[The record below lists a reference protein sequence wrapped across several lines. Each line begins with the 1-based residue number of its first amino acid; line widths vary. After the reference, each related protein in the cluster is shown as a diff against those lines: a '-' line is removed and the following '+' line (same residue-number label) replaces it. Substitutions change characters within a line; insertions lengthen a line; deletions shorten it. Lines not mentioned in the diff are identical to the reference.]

1 MNYKY
6 FRTIRTK
13 AEKRDRYPER
23 DAVDQAIACLADS
36 LGVNVED
43 LNIEVRFN
51 VARAIRNREIPDAW
65 DDIPHARRARKSWK
79 EQGKR
84 KHPFDVAPR
93 GVYKIPVQKKRNEVE
108 EDEEFYG
115 RPIPGPEQYML
126 DEAEFEFKRL
136 NDMIEEAEFNR
147 LKNMSIQDQMRLA
160 YKMARMAFFGP
171 EEDDDEN

>member
-1 MNYKY
+1 MYRY
-6 FRTIRTK
+6 FRSIRTK

-23 DAVDQAIACLADS
+23 DAVDQALMCLADA

-43 LNIEVRFN
+43 LNVEVRFN
-51 VARAIRNREIPDAW
+51 LSRAIRNREIPDAW
-65 DDIPHARRARKSWK
+65 DDIPHARRSKKSWK

-84 KHPFDVAPR
+84 KRPFDTAPR
-93 GVYKIPVQKKRNEVE
+93 GVYKIPVQKKHNEVE

-136 NDMIEEAEFNR
+136 NDMIEEAEFNS
-147 LKNMSIQDQMRLA
+147 LKNMSVEDQLRLA
-160 YKMARMAFFGP
+160 YKMARLAVFGP
-171 EEDDDEN
+171 ENDDEN

>member
-1 MNYKY
+1 MYRY
-6 FRTIRTK
+6 FRSIRTK

-23 DAVDQAIACLADS
+23 DAVDQALACLADA

-43 LNIEVRFN
+43 LNVEVRFN
-51 VARAIRNREIPDAW
+51 LSRVIRNREIPDAW

-108 EDEEFYG
+108 EEEDEFCG
-115 RPIPGPEQYML
+115 RPIPGPEEYMF
-126 DEAEFEFKRL
+126 DEAKAEFDRL
-136 NDMIEEAEFNR
+136 NDMIEEAEFDR
-147 LKNMSIQDQMRLA
+147 LQSMSIQDQMRLA

-171 EEDDDEN
+171 EEDDEN